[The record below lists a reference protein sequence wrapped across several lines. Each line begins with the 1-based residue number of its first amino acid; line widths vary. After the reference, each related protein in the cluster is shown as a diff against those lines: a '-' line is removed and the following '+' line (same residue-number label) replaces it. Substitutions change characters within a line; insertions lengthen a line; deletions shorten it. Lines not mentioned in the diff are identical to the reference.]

1 MNELFLG
8 GRVVV
13 KFGDITEEE
22 TDAIVNAAN
31 STLMGGGG
39 VDGAIHEA
47 AGESLLY
54 ECKKIRQTDY
64 PNGLP
69 TGKAVITSGG
79 DLVAKYVIHTV
90 GPIYGSN
97 KGKDA
102 QLLSD
107 CYANCLQLAA
117 ANNIETISFPSISTG
132 AFGYPKEEAAQVS
145 SQVIEDF
152 LSRSATIT
160 QVFLVFYSQNDAR
173 IFLENQKFSRA

>member
-1 MNELFLG
+1 MNETYLG

-13 KFGDITEEE
+13 KFGDITQEE
-22 TDAIVNAAN
+22 TDAVVNAAN
-31 STLMGGGG
+31 STLMGGG

-69 TGKAVITSGG
+69 TGEAVITPAG
-79 DLVAKYVIHTV
+79 DLPVKYVIHTV

-97 KGKDA
+97 NRRDA

-107 CYANCLQLAA
+107 CYVNCLRLAA
-117 ANNIETISFPSISTG
+117 DNDIRTISFPSISTG
-132 AFGYPKEEAAQVS
+132 AFAYPKEEAAQVA
-145 SQVIEDF
+145 SQAIEDF
-152 LSRSATIT
+152 LNGNSTIK
-160 QVFLVFYSQNDAR
+160 QVFLVFYSKNDAEKF
-173 IFLENQKFSRA
+173 IENQKFSRR